1 MRKNLYYFSLLFIVV
16 VSSLLV
22 VVSAQ
27 SATIKERMASR
38 IPTIN
43 TLKDQ
48 GVIGE
53 NNMGLLEFRSSNKS
67 QGQLVAD
74 ENKDRGL
81 VYEAIGKKQGAS
93 PGVVGQRRAN
103 MIVENGKPGHW
114 FQKGDGTW
122 YKK

>member
-1 MRKNLYYFSLLFIVV
+1 MRKNLYYFSLLFILV

-22 VVSAQ
+22 IVSAQ

-53 NNMGLLEFRSSNKS
+53 NSMGFLEFRSSNKS
-67 QGQLVAD
+67 QEQLVAD
-74 ENKDRGL
+74 ENKDRGI

-93 PGVVGQRRAN
+93 PSVVGQRRAT